1 VPKQRSR
8 ERRLDLS
15 QETFR
20 GRARR
25 ISRHVALALLF
36 AAPLLFVAITAHNR
50 GFVSPGNQWIVHRG
64 EIATSGPG
72 LSKLQYLYP
81 PLPVLLSIV
90 VPGGVFGLAIC
101 TCLFSGLMA
110 SFLVRRIGLL
120 KALVLGL
127 PLTFVPEMWFVSSEL
142 IAPVLALTFLAIA
155 LFGFIEFASRGE
167 TYGGFIAGLALA
179 ASYAAD
185 PGALLYAAVMC
196 LFVPLLGSA
205 RFNGDPQ
212 GPIGASAVI
221 AFPVVA
227 MALCWSFLIWKFSGT
242 WPGDLK
248 YSPTADVFGFPY
260 GVLGG
265 LGHALVT
272 TLGDLARSVLYITA
286 GVLLCLRRR
295 TILVGLGLLLPVI
308 ALAVALWLGFAYSS
322 VTAYY
327 LFVLLAIT
335 VIIDHKLIDRQ
346 EFAAVLAIAAVV
358 QVIVANLWLPPT
370 AGYTVW
376 HHLMFQ

>member
-1 VPKQRSR
+1 VPQQRSR
-8 ERRLDLS
+8 QPRLDRPP
-15 QETFR
+15 ETFH
-20 GRARR
+20 GRAYRV
-25 ISRHVALALLF
+25 SRHAALALLF
-36 AAPLLFVAITAHNR
+36 AAPLLFLAITAHNR
-50 GFVSPGNQWIVHRG
+50 GFVSPTTQWIVHRG

-81 PLPVLLSIV
+81 LLPVLLSII
-90 VPGGVFGLAIC
+90 VPGGAFGLAIC
-101 TCLFSGLMA
+101 ACLFSGLMA

-120 KALVLGL
+120 RTLVLGL

-155 LFGFIEFASRGE
+155 LFGFIEFAKDGR

-196 LFVPLLGSA
+196 LFVPLLGA
-205 RFNGDPQ
+205 ERFHHDPQ
-212 GPIGASAVI
+212 GPIGASLVI
-221 AFPVVA
+221 AFPCVA
-227 MALCWSFLIWKFSGT
+227 MAACWSFLVWKFSGT
-242 WPGDLK
+242 WPGDLH
-248 YSPTADVFGFPY
+248 YSVNADVLGFPY

-265 LGHALVT
+265 LGHALLT
-272 TLGDLARSVLYITA
+272 TFGDLARSALYVTA

-295 TILVGLGLLLPVI
+295 SILLGLGLLLPVI
-308 ALAVALWLGFAYSS
+308 ALTLAIWLGFDYSS

-335 VIIDHKLIDRQ
+335 VIIDHKLMDKP
-346 EFAAVLAIAAVV
+346 EFAGVIAIAAVV
-358 QVIVANLWLPPT
+358 QVIIGNRWLPPT

-376 HHLMFQ
+376 HHLMFY